1 VSGSGLAFVDGMRP
15 PFPPDALENKPA
27 TNSSVSRD
35 PSYPDRAR
43 IDSDVRAFLRPVS
56 TPWIVFDRDS
66 RVDDFAKSALR
77 VGAVFASSPSFR
89 PEVIQAAAESGS
101 SVEEIAAQPMPEL
114 AAPESV
120 IVREPFQPGAVL
132 APAMSSVLPDTGTF
146 PSSTSAC
153 QSAGEP
159 SNVVV
164 AADVFPDSASAIAL
178 ECARPS
184 LVSDPFASPPAVVAR
199 RGRIAAIAGACAG
212 VLALVGVSAIVL
224 AGGARAEA
232 KAASAA
238 QAVQVSV
245 AAAAIATPVSAEARD
260 EVPAPPSVTVDAPT
274 REPAAAKAPTDPKK
288 RFGKLTIKGEARRKN
303 VWFDGKRMLGS
314 GRRSFTVFCG
324 MHTIAVSDK
333 SDAKD
338 VEVPCNGEYVVS
350 K

>member
-1 VSGSGLAFVDGMRP
+1 MRP
-15 PFPPDALENKPA
+15 PFTPDALENKPA
-27 TNSSVSRD
+27 TSSSVSRD

-89 PEVIQAAAESGS
+89 PEVLRAAAESGK
-101 SVEEIAAQPMPEL
+101 SVEEIAAQSVPGL

-120 IVREPFQPGAVL
+120 IVRDPFQPGAVF

-146 PSSTSAC
+146 PSSSSARESER
-153 QSAGEP
+153 QSSGEP

-178 ECARPS
+178 ESARPS
-184 LVSDPFASPPAVVAR
+184 LGSLASDPLASPAAFIAR
-199 RGRIAAIAGACAG
+199 RGRIPAIVGACAG

-224 AGGARAEA
+224 GGGARAQA

-238 QAVQVSV
+238 QTSTP
-245 AAAAIATPVSAEARD
+245 AAAIATPVSAETAAVD
-260 EVPAPPSVTVDAPT
+260 DLPVPPSVTAEATTT

-314 GRRSFTVFCG
+314 GQRSFTVFCG

-338 VEVPCNGEYVVS
+338 VEVPCNGEYVVA

>member
-1 VSGSGLAFVDGMRP
+1 MRP
-15 PFPPDALENKPA
+15 PFNPDALENKPA

-89 PEVIQAAAESGS
+89 PEVIQAAAESGK
-101 SVEEIAAQPMPEL
+101 SVEEIAAQPMPGQ

-120 IVREPFQPGAVL
+120 IVRERFEPGAVL
-132 APAMSSVLPDTGTF
+132 TPVMSSVLPDAGTF
-146 PSSTSAC
+146 PSSTSARE
-153 QSAGEP
+153 SAGEP

-164 AADVFPDSASAIAL
+164 AADVFPDSASAIAV
-178 ECARPS
+178 ESARPS
-184 LVSDPFASPPAVVAR
+184 LASDPFASPPAFVAR

-212 VLALVGVSAIVL
+212 GLALVGVSAIVL
-224 AGGARAEA
+224 AGGARAQA
-232 KAASAA
+232 KVASAA
-238 QAVQVSV
+238 QTAQVSA
-245 AAAAIATPVSAEARD
+245 AAAAIATPGVAETAARD
-260 EVPAPPSVTVDAPT
+260 DLPAPPTTTAAATSA
-274 REPAAAKAPTDPKK
+274 REPAAAKASTDPKK

-314 GRRSFTVFCG
+314 GQRSFTVFCG

-333 SDAKD
+333 SDARD
-338 VEVPCNGEYVVS
+338 VDVPCNGEYVVS
-350 K
+350 R